1 MPTSLS
7 APLPAIPE
15 RSYETSPTEELPPKV
30 LEIAQPAAPVAIV
43 EEEKPEVKQ
52 EQEVLVI
59 KINMP
64 TICTLILSSS
74 VCIIIQSL

>member
-15 RSYETSPTEELPPKV
+15 RSYETSPTEDLPPKV
-30 LEIAQPAAPVAIV
+30 LEIAQPAPVLV
-43 EEEKPEVKQ
+43 EEQKPEVKQ

-59 KINMP
+59 K
-64 TICTLILSSS
+64 
-74 VCIIIQSL
+74 